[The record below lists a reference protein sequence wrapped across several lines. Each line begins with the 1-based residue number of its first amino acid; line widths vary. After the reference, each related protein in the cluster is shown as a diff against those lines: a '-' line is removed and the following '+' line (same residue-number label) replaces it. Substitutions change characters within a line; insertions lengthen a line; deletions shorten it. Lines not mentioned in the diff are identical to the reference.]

1 MWSRDST
8 THSKNF
14 SFGYYEYECSCYS
27 REYIR
32 PNILKSKVFV
42 ADEQTT
48 EERIGRRL
56 HTVNRIV
63 RSLSRAQTRETKV
76 CYDVQTQKTQ
86 KNSSQRTATYDDTV
100 SDTKRRHPHKICDMT
115 NLLDNVTVSLMIHF
129 VHCSLL

>member
-86 KNSSQRTATYDDTV
+86 KTHLSELQRTMTRSQTRRDDIHTKFAT
-100 SDTKRRHPHKICDMT
+100 
-115 NLLDNVTVSLMIHF
+115 
-129 VHCSLL
+129 